1 MTSCW
6 AAEENCCIHCKHG
19 DIQQGF
25 GPRTFILCA
34 CCQDRGSH
42 VECEEKVTGTWSLI
56 AAAVLEW
63 PQLRMRRNAKQDK
76 PINAIRL
83 HAVTPCRA
91 GLPVSPQ
98 ALEAGND
105 WFCSQ
110 VRTYTTQFH
119 GAPPFWELNTV
130 PPSAGLQSSKFG
142 SCSSHQSGQDAF
154 SWRHCIQQRA
164 RQV

>member
-6 AAEENCCIHCKHG
+6 AAEENCCIYCKQC

-42 VECEEKVTGTWSLI
+42 VECEEKASGTGCLAALDDTVMGLPAHDVI
-56 AAAVLEW
+56 AIQHAHFRCIHIRDLMDFRWIAV
-63 PQLRMRRNAKQDK
+63 A
-76 PINAIRL
+76 
-83 HAVTPCRA
+83 A

-110 VRTYTTQFH
+110 VT
-119 GAPPFWELNTV
+119 APHQPPQQTFLSQRVDKV
-130 PPSAGLQSSKFG
+130 PCAGLQQGQSG
-142 SCSSHQSGQDAF
+142 SGSAHQSGQDAI
-154 SWRHCIQQRA
+154 SRRHSLQ
-164 RQV
+164 